1 MKPILLVDDS
11 KTVLLYISSAL
22 EKQGYEVL
30 AVEDG
35 RAALEVLT
43 HRPDIQFVLSDL
55 MMPGINGIELC
66 RQLKSKVSERYIFFV
81 LLSSRN
87 DQSSIVKGID
97 AGADD
102 FVDKKTSVE
111 ELQARI
117 RAGFRTLE
125 LHNKLVERNKELDSA
140 YQTIHQDLQ
149 SASHLMEQLLPAEST
164 IQNIQF
170 SYVYK
175 PCSQIGGDML
185 GYLELDEQHVAFYV
199 FDVSG
204 HGISSALM
212 AFSIQQT
219 LSQSQGP
226 DSITMEL
233 RDDGYCVSEPASVIE
248 RLNRRYQQTRN
259 SQLYFTMAYAIL
271 NTKSGRLSYCTA
283 GHPRL
288 LVWRASTKT
297 MEQIGDDNFIV
308 GAMQPMEYIGNQISL
323 DEGDALWLYSDG
335 LIEARQGEE
344 MFSLQRLALSIK
356 AVCTLTV
363 EDQVGD
369 VFKKVQSW
377 HNEDEFD
384 DDASLLQVKWHGER
398 LDFKEKNVKERI

>member
-22 EKQGYEVL
+22 EKQGYEVV

-125 LHNKLVERNKELDSA
+125 LHNKLVERNKELDAA

-199 FDVSG
+199 CDVSG

-271 NTKSGRLSYCTA
+271 NTKSGQLSYCTA
-283 GHPRL
+283 GHPRI

-323 DEGDALWLYSDG
+323 DEGDELWLYSDG

-344 MFSLQRLALSIK
+344 MFSLQRLASSII
-356 AVCTLTV
+356 AVCKLPV

>member
-1 MKPILLVDDS
+1 
-11 KTVLLYISSAL
+11 
-22 EKQGYEVL
+22 
-30 AVEDG
+30 
-35 RAALEVLT
+35 
-43 HRPDIQFVLSDL
+43 
-55 MMPGINGIELC
+55 
-66 RQLKSKVSERYIFFV
+66 
-81 LLSSRN
+81 
-87 DQSSIVKGID
+87 
-97 AGADD
+97 
-102 FVDKKTSVE
+102 
-111 ELQARI
+111 
-117 RAGFRTLE
+117 
-125 LHNKLVERNKELDSA
+125 
-140 YQTIHQDLQ
+140 
-149 SASHLMEQLLPAEST
+149 
-164 IQNIQF
+164 
-170 SYVYK
+170 
-175 PCSQIGGDML
+175 ML

-199 FDVSG
+199 CDVSG

-233 RDDGYCVSEPASVIE
+233 RDDGYYVSEPASVIE

-271 NTKSGRLSYCTA
+271 NTKSGQLSYCTA
-283 GHPRL
+283 GHPRI

-308 GAMQPMEYIGNQISL
+308 GAMQPMEYSGNQISL

-344 MFSLQRLALSIK
+344 MFSLQRLASSIK
-356 AVCTLTV
+356 AVCTLPV

>member
-125 LHNKLVERNKELDSA
+125 LHNKLVERNKELDAA

-164 IQNIQF
+164 IQNVNF

-185 GYLELDEQHVAFYV
+185 GYLELDERH
-199 FDVSG
+199 
-204 HGISSALM
+204 
-212 AFSIQQT
+212 
-219 LSQSQGP
+219 
-226 DSITMEL
+226 
-233 RDDGYCVSEPASVIE
+233 
-248 RLNRRYQQTRN
+248 
-259 SQLYFTMAYAIL
+259 
-271 NTKSGRLSYCTA
+271 
-283 GHPRL
+283 
-288 LVWRASTKT
+288 
-297 MEQIGDDNFIV
+297 
-308 GAMQPMEYIGNQISL
+308 
-323 DEGDALWLYSDG
+323 
-335 LIEARQGEE
+335 
-344 MFSLQRLALSIK
+344 
-356 AVCTLTV
+356 
-363 EDQVGD
+363 
-369 VFKKVQSW
+369 
-377 HNEDEFD
+377 
-384 DDASLLQVKWHGER
+384 
-398 LDFKEKNVKERI
+398 

>member
-22 EKQGYEVL
+22 EKQGYEVV

-125 LHNKLVERNKELDSA
+125 LHNKLVERNKELDAA

-149 SASHLMEQLLPAEST
+149 SASHLMEQLL
-164 IQNIQF
+164 
-170 SYVYK
+170 
-175 PCSQIGGDML
+175 L
-185 GYLELDEQHVAFYV
+185 
-199 FDVSG
+199 
-204 HGISSALM
+204 
-212 AFSIQQT
+212 
-219 LSQSQGP
+219 
-226 DSITMEL
+226 
-233 RDDGYCVSEPASVIE
+233 
-248 RLNRRYQQTRN
+248 LN
-259 SQLYFTMAYAIL
+259 QLFRM
-271 NTKSGRLSYCTA
+271 
-283 GHPRL
+283 
-288 LVWRASTKT
+288 
-297 MEQIGDDNFIV
+297 
-308 GAMQPMEYIGNQISL
+308 
-323 DEGDALWLYSDG
+323 
-335 LIEARQGEE
+335 
-344 MFSLQRLALSIK
+344 
-356 AVCTLTV
+356 
-363 EDQVGD
+363 
-369 VFKKVQSW
+369 
-377 HNEDEFD
+377 
-384 DDASLLQVKWHGER
+384 
-398 LDFKEKNVKERI
+398 